1 MIGIEQPAV
10 ARRAAGPSLGK
21 RWEKLLHHPAVL
33 PFIGFAVLFVL
44 MSLLNDS
51 FLSVNNLTNVARQ
64 VSINAIIAVGMTC
77 AILTGGID
85 LSVGPVMAL
94 AGSVTAGL
102 MLAAVPIPLAMV
114 AALAL
119 GALFGLANG
128 ACIAYLRMPPIIV
141 TLASMGIARGLA
153 LLYTGGYPISG
164 LPDVFSFF
172 GRGTV
177 LGIQVPILIM
187 LGVYV
192 LAWLMLNQ
200 LPFGRYVYAMGGNE
214 EAARL
219 SGIRVPRYKMLV
231 YVISGLTAA
240 LAGLVLTSRLMSGQ
254 PNAGEGFELDAIA
267 AVVLGG
273 AAISGGRGAIVG
285 TLVGG
290 DDARGAQQ
298 RPQSDERIAV
308 YPERGEGRH
317 HSGRHLPQLR
327 AAQIG
332 RRDVSLSWHRRRRHG
347 DQGRAVPGKRR
358 RAGDRRARRRGDCRP
373 AGLQRTQY
381 GRAVG

>member
-21 RWEKLLHHPAVL
+21 RREKLLHHPAVL
-33 PFIGFAVLFVL
+33 PFIGFVILFVL

-94 AGSVTAGL
+94 AGSVAAGL

-172 GRGTV
+172 GRGTL

-285 TLVGG
+285 TLVGAMMLG
-290 DDARGAQQ
+290 VLNNGLNLMNVSPYIQNVVKGG
-298 RPQSDERIAV
+298 II
-308 YPERGEGRH
+308 
-317 HSGRHLPQLR
+317 L
-327 AAQIG
+327 AAIYLSSV
-332 RRDVSLSWHRRRRHG
+332 RR
-347 DQGRAVPGKRR
+347 K
-358 RAGDRRARRRGDCRP
+358 
-373 AGLQRTQY
+373 
-381 GRAVG
+381 

>member
-1 MIGIEQPAV
+1 MFSLIDYIEDKKTIFNNSKFEIERKIKKEIGFEGNIIMDYMRELRNSIIHRGEDVVSAGNVINGRFAILAPDNVTNRSGNLIEKPKDMF
-10 ARRAAGPSLGK
+10 LD
-21 RWEKLLHHPAVL
+21 KLLSILDNATKNVTKSELHRLNVL
-33 PFIGFAVLFVL
+33 EE
-44 MSLLNDS
+44 S
-51 FLSVNNLTNVARQ
+51 NVQ
-64 VSINAIIAVGMTC
+64 SINDLAIRIKN
-77 AILTGGID
+77 I
-85 LSVGPVMAL
+85 
-94 AGSVTAGL
+94 
-102 MLAAVPIPLAMV
+102 PIPHHAPDEVKMMIK
-114 AALAL
+114 AHQEK
-119 GALFGLANG
+119 
-128 ACIAYLRMPPIIV
+128 
-141 TLASMGIARGLA
+141 
-153 LLYTGGYPISG
+153 

-285 TLVGG
+285 TLVGAMMLG
-290 DDARGAQQ
+290 VLNNGLNLMNVSPYIQNVVKGG
-298 RPQSDERIAV
+298 II
-308 YPERGEGRH
+308 
-317 HSGRHLPQLR
+317 L
-327 AAQIG
+327 AAIYLSSV
-332 RRDVSLSWHRRRRHG
+332 RR
-347 DQGRAVPGKRR
+347 K
-358 RAGDRRARRRGDCRP
+358 
-373 AGLQRTQY
+373 
-381 GRAVG
+381 

>member
-10 ARRAAGPSLGK
+10 ARRDVGPSLGK
-21 RWEKLLHHPAVL
+21 RCEKLLHHPAVL
-33 PFIGFAVLFVL
+33 PFIGFVILFVL

-64 VSINAIIAVGMTC
+64 VSINAI
-77 AILTGGID
+77 D

-94 AGSVTAGL
+94 AGSVAAGL

-114 AALAL
+114 AALAV

-187 LGVYV
+187 LGVYL

-285 TLVGG
+285 TLVGAMMLG
-290 DDARGAQQ
+290 VLNNGLNLMNVSPYIQNVVKGG
-298 RPQSDERIAV
+298 II
-308 YPERGEGRH
+308 
-317 HSGRHLPQLR
+317 L
-327 AAQIG
+327 AAIYLSSV
-332 RRDVSLSWHRRRRHG
+332 RR
-347 DQGRAVPGKRR
+347 K
-358 RAGDRRARRRGDCRP
+358 
-373 AGLQRTQY
+373 
-381 GRAVG
+381 

>member
-1 MIGIEQPAV
+1 MIGIEQPSTSGYAP
-10 ARRAAGPSLGK
+10 ARSASK
-21 RWEKLLHHPAVL
+21 RWEKWLHHPAVL
-33 PFIGFAVLFVL
+33 PFIGFAILFLL
-44 MSLLNDS
+44 MSGFNDS
-51 FLSVNNLTNVARQ
+51 FLTVNNLTNVARQ

-94 AGSVTAGL
+94 SGSIAAGL
-102 MLAAVPIPLAMV
+102 MLGGLPMPLAMI
-114 AALAL
+114 AALL
-119 GALFGLANG
+119 IGTLFGLANG

-164 LPDVFSFF
+164 LPEAFSFF

-187 LGVYV
+187 AGVYV
-192 LAWLMLNQ
+192 LAWLMLNH
-200 LPFGRYVYAMGGNE
+200 LPFGRYVYAIGGNE

-219 SGIRVPRYKMLV
+219 SGIRVSRYKVLV
-231 YVISGLTAA
+231 YVVSGLTAA

-273 AAISGGRGAIVG
+273 AAISGGRGAIIG
-285 TLVGG
+285 TLVGAMMLG
-290 DDARGAQQ
+290 VLNNGLNLMSVSPYIQNVVKGG
-298 RPQSDERIAV
+298 II
-308 YPERGEGRH
+308 
-317 HSGRHLPQLR
+317 L
-327 AAQIG
+327 AAIYLSSS
-332 RRDVSLSWHRRRRHG
+332 RR
-347 DQGRAVPGKRR
+347 K
-358 RAGDRRARRRGDCRP
+358 
-373 AGLQRTQY
+373 
-381 GRAVG
+381 

>member
-1 MIGIEQPAV
+1 
-10 ARRAAGPSLGK
+10 
-21 RWEKLLHHPAVL
+21 
-33 PFIGFAVLFVL
+33 
-44 MSLLNDS
+44 
-51 FLSVNNLTNVARQ
+51 
-64 VSINAIIAVGMTC
+64 
-77 AILTGGID
+77 
-85 LSVGPVMAL
+85 
-94 AGSVTAGL
+94 
-102 MLAAVPIPLAMV
+102 
-114 AALAL
+114 
-119 GALFGLANG
+119 
-128 ACIAYLRMPPIIV
+128 
-141 TLASMGIARGLA
+141 
-153 LLYTGGYPISG
+153 
-164 LPDVFSFF
+164 
-172 GRGTV
+172 
-177 LGIQVPILIM
+177 M

-285 TLVGG
+285 TLVGAMMLG
-290 DDARGAQQ
+290 VLNNGLNLMNVSPYIQNVVKGGIIRPPSTSAPCGAN
-298 RPQSDERIAV
+298 R
-308 YPERGEGRH
+308 
-317 HSGRHLPQLR
+317 
-327 AAQIG
+327 

-358 RAGDRRARRRGDCRP
+358 RTGDRRARRRGDCRP

>member
-94 AGSVTAGL
+94 AGSVAAGL

-114 AALAL
+114 AALAV
-119 GALFGLANG
+119 GALF
-128 ACIAYLRMPPIIV
+128 
-141 TLASMGIARGLA
+141 GLA

-164 LPDVFSFF
+164 LPDVFAFF

-285 TLVGG
+285 TLVGAMMLG
-290 DDARGAQQ
+290 VLNNGLNLMNVSPYIQNVVKGG
-298 RPQSDERIAV
+298 II
-308 YPERGEGRH
+308 
-317 HSGRHLPQLR
+317 L
-327 AAQIG
+327 AAIYLSSV
-332 RRDVSLSWHRRRRHG
+332 RR
-347 DQGRAVPGKRR
+347 K
-358 RAGDRRARRRGDCRP
+358 
-373 AGLQRTQY
+373 
-381 GRAVG
+381 